1 MKNFKQVLSGLVKDD
16 SGQDLVEYALVVA
29 MVATIAIAA
38 STQFSTVITN
48 AITSVGTK
56 ITSAISGS

>member
-1 MKNFKQVLSGLVKDD
+1 MKNFKQILSGLVRDE

-38 STQFSTVITN
+38 SSSFSTVITN
-48 AITSVGTK
+48 AITAVGVK
-56 ITSAISGS
+56 ITAAIG

>member
-1 MKNFKQVLSGLVKDD
+1 MKHFKHVLSGFMKDE

-38 STQFSTVITN
+38 SSQFSGVITG
-48 AITSVGTK
+48 AITSVGAK
-56 ITSAISGS
+56 ITTAITGS